1 MGKTIFILALFTVIL
16 SYSISKAE
24 LFLED
29 VELAEFEEEEL
40 GGTGK
45 TATKKTTEKAGG
57 TASKVTTKPAYID
70 DETATAP
77 AAPVCKVA
85 IPTKKEMSTP
95 KKGAKTWTITVT
107 AACTGPAKGETS
119 DSVYSIT
126 CPVEMKED

>member
-1 MGKTIFILALFTVIL
+1 MRKTIFILALFTVIL

-29 VELAEFEEEEL
+29 VELVEFEEEEL

-57 TASKVTTKPAYID
+57 TASKVTTKPA
-70 DETATAP
+70 AT
-77 AAPVCKVA
+77 APVCKVA
-85 IPTKKEMSTP
+85 IPTKMTPP